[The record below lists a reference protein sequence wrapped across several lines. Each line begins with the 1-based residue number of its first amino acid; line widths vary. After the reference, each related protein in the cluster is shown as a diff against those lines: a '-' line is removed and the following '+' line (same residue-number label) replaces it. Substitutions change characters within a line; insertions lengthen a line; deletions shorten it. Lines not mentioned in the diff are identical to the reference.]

1 MITFAAEHRL
11 LPLEA
16 QSMDLK
22 TVSDC
27 VKKIADIFSSI
38 IDSVK
43 NLSSSMKDLVNRV
56 KVSIELNKIQKEVH
70 KQFTIR
76 FNFIDYKT
84 ATETIA
90 GAYFLGYY
98 PFYVTEQE
106 DKAAEAELQNLK
118 IRAESLVNKLST
130 PPVTFTRLM
139 KIVADSTTK
148 LGNAQQFYQQ
158 HVEYLVREKQERI
171 RQNSQPIS
179 DTDRNGHIEQIKNV
193 LKHLR
198 PPSPPSYEQDA
209 EYSNLIDVLSPKS
222 DTDPVRE
229 YPISPYQIY
238 REKLTE
244 YHHLIEGLNSA
255 LDKLEK
261 GEKFTVGDSKRLD
274 LSELDRKTR
283 SGVYFF

>member
-118 IRAESLVNKLST
+118 IRA
-130 PPVTFTRLM
+130 
-139 KIVADSTTK
+139 
-148 LGNAQQFYQQ
+148 
-158 HVEYLVREKQERI
+158 
-171 RQNSQPIS
+171 
-179 DTDRNGHIEQIKNV
+179 
-193 LKHLR
+193 
-198 PPSPPSYEQDA
+198 
-209 EYSNLIDVLSPKS
+209 
-222 DTDPVRE
+222 
-229 YPISPYQIY
+229 
-238 REKLTE
+238 
-244 YHHLIEGLNSA
+244 
-255 LDKLEK
+255 
-261 GEKFTVGDSKRLD
+261 
-274 LSELDRKTR
+274 
-283 SGVYFF
+283 

>member
-76 FNFIDYKT
+76 FNFIDSK
-84 ATETIA
+84 
-90 GAYFLGYY
+90 LGYY
-98 PFYVTEQE
+98 PFYVTEQD

-118 IRAESLVNKLST
+118 IRAETLVNKFST
-130 PPVTFTRLM
+130 PPVTYTRLM

-148 LGNAQQFYQQ
+148 LGNAQQSYQQ
-158 HVEYLVREKQERI
+158 HGEYLVREQQERI

-198 PPSPPSYEQDA
+198 PPSPPSIKQNA
-209 EYSNLIDVLSPKS
+209 EYSDLIDVLSPKS

-229 YPISPYQIY
+229 YPISPNQIY
-238 REKLTE
+238 REQLTK

-274 LSELDRKTR
+274 LR
-283 SGVYFF
+283 